1 MRKSLSGYPVMLVLT
16 IFMLSGCAG
25 EKAAVKSEPAAL
37 PAAAKTAEA
46 AVNETA
52 APAEKSAKAQ
62 TVAPDATIA
71 VVAGSPI
78 KRQDLDR
85 ALAVLTAQNRL
96 PDSISAEQRKQLES
110 ATLDQ
115 LIFAE
120 LMYQQGV
127 KTPPEDLEKQ
137 VDFKMSQSKGKFQS
151 QDEFEAALKGAGI
164 TEKELAEI
172 TRKDLI
178 IGNFIDKT
186 IAPTV
191 SVSDEEIKKFYD
203 ENSSQLQEPPQVRAS
218 HILIGVESTA
228 TDEEKKKAR
237 EKAEALLKEIKEG
250 KDFAEVAKSDSTCPS
265 KTQGG
270 DLGFFG
276 KGQMVAQFEQ
286 AAFGMKVGDISDI
299 VETQF
304 GYHIIKVTDKKDG
317 EAPKLEELRDKIT
330 TYLKGLKTQ
339 KAVFDYVTKLRKEA
353 KVEIML

>member
-1 MRKSLSGYPVMLVLT
+1 MSKSLSGYPVMLVLT

-25 EKAAVKSEPAAL
+25 EKAAVKGEPAAL
-37 PAAAKTAEA
+37 AAAANTAAATEPAADQKEKQAK
-46 AVNETA
+46 
-52 APAEKSAKAQ
+52 APAVS
-62 TVAPDATIA
+62 PDTTIA
-71 VVAGSPI
+71 VVAGSTI

-85 ALAVLTAQNRL
+85 ALSVLAAQNRL
-96 PDSISAEQRKQLES
+96 PDSISPEQRKQMES
-110 ATLDQ
+110 AALDQ

-137 VDFKMSQSKGKFQS
+137 VDFKLSQSKSKFQS
-151 QDEFEAALKGAGI
+151 PAEFEAALKGAGI

-186 IAPTV
+186 IAPTI

-218 HILIGVESTA
+218 HILIGVDSTA
-228 TDEEKKKAR
+228 SDEEKKKAR
-237 EKAEALLKEIKEG
+237 EKAEALLKEIKGG

-265 KTQGG
+265 KAQGG

-276 KGQMVAQFEQ
+276 KGQMVPQFEQ
-286 AAFGMKVGDISDI
+286 AAFGMKVGEISDI

-317 EAPKLEELRDKIT
+317 EAPKLEELKDKIS
-330 TYLKGLKTQ
+330 TYLKGLKIQ